1 LKCASIFRIFRDLP
15 AESKSKI
22 ELHHPYAPFALG
34 APSAQDRAT
43 SAPGLSGLVNGAA
56 PRAPSFALRR
66 NIGAACCRRYL
77 VNWLP
82 TIKLCAFIFIYLHL
96 VTCVWHGLQV
106 GTLSLPHE
114 RSWLDVDAPA
124 DYLESRSLV
133 QYVTSFHVVLNIN
146 LGNGI
151 NPRNATENVFSVF
164 NLLIGAFL
172 FAMLFGTLAGCPVRP
187 LAPLRL

>member
-1 LKCASIFRIFRDLP
+1 MERR
-15 AESKSKI
+15 
-22 ELHHPYAPFALG
+22 G
-34 APSAQDRAT
+34 APPRSHCVGT
-43 SAPGLSGLVNGAA
+43 SA
-56 PRAPSFALRR
+56 RR
-66 NIGAACCRRYL
+66 CCRRYL

-106 GTLSLPHE
+106 GSLSLPHE

-172 FAMLFGTLAGCPVRP
+172 FAMLFGTLAGCPVRA
-187 LAPLRL
+187 LAPSPPMAPPPRPSPPLQAIESNRGTYRLHR